1 MKCLCIAVFVPLLA
15 AGCAVAPPPD
25 LTSGL
30 DSADASLGLR
40 TVGYEPVLGDY
51 QHREP
56 VGPRNWRQ
64 LNDELSPARREG
76 GS

>member
-1 MKCLCIAVFVPLLA
+1 MKCLFTAVFVPLLA
-15 AGCAVAPPPD
+15 AGCATTQPGEVASAPD
-25 LTSGL
+25 P
-30 DSADASLGLR
+30 ADASAGLH
-40 TVGYEPVLGDY
+40 TVVYEPVLGDY

-64 LNDELSPARREG
+64 LNEELSPARRGG